1 MVRNHCGVAW
11 RPLVAFLSLFFILSC
26 PAVYGAPGISG
37 MPPVTL
43 VLSSRP
49 SKSPPPATTYSLSGY
64 VYDDLD
70 DTGQMLPG
78 DVGLPAV
85 LMTLIQTGGTG
96 GTQTLTAYTNSA
108 GYYTFGNLVAG
119 DTYQIQ
125 DTLPSLDVA
134 TAANVGW
141 IQTSSGGSTQVG
153 TALSPTTIANIT
165 FATSSSGASTGVDYN
180 FGYALANDYQP
191 AGLPT
196 SYVIK
201 GRGGVGP
208 SASFSVTA
216 TVPGSDRF
224 LATPSGQSGAGTLDF
239 TGSVLNTASSGSLT
253 WTFVPSQSIPSSGVS
268 IVPTSGSNLAAGQS
282 GPFTGTISGA
292 GLANGPATAEVA
304 ISGQAGSGPSKTNVA
319 SLAIDPVY
327 SRQIDSVSTANFGR
341 IMQGGTA
348 TANLTITSAGA
359 YTSFANLTMNP
370 VSVTSLS
377 DSNGSYTFTNT
388 ASVLYNGT
396 TTTNSAAATS
406 ISGMFSNTA
415 SGPTTGT
422 VSIAG
427 NTAGLFTPETIGSVT
442 ASAPTALNI
451 PYTATVLQQRTL
463 TSGGTLNFTSPNPGG
478 FLTGAIVPAT
488 YSVTSFGDSSHY
500 TNVWVGSSSGT
511 GTFNATSPVDGTQ
524 TGQVLVTSTTVNSA
538 GTTNVPVQIALTGL
552 GGNIPGTT
560 NPPYYVGS
568 GTIAVGTAEAASVG
582 DTTPYNPVSLTFTA
596 NNVGWAVTG
605 SQPSV
610 TATAQAFGAPLE
622 ANVAKGATLATLSSP
637 LASVVVGSGTSGV
650 NTTYANATNFTTLY
664 ATGATSAV
672 SAQGSTVG
680 TQCQILDSTALPT
693 STTVGMAWR
702 NRNASENG
710 SFTSSAE
717 SLPSGVQ
724 WLTSDV
730 VQVTGVPSGT
740 VYAMEMS
747 FDDSINNELDNN
759 ATATV
764 AGSYIGQLLG
774 TSWKNAASASSGSL
788 ASQFQGVSE
797 SLQTFL
803 ANEYSNLGSQ
813 GMTHDQILQ
822 ALAGSWGVQIN
833 GVGQVDQSWA
843 ILTGDGNADTFAVV
857 PEPSTL
863 ALLGAGLAGVF
874 VYRIRRKNPR
884 KALAKQNVRVS
895 MN

>member
-1 MVRNHCGVAW
+1 
-11 RPLVAFLSLFFILSC
+11 
-26 PAVYGAPGISG
+26 
-37 MPPVTL
+37 
-43 VLSSRP
+43 
-49 SKSPPPATTYSLSGY
+49 
-64 VYDDLD
+64 
-70 DTGQMLPG
+70 MLPG
-78 DVGLPAV
+78 DAGLPAV
-85 LMTLIQTGGTG
+85 LMTLIQTGGT
-96 GTQTLTAYTNSA
+96 QTMTAYTNSA

-125 DTLPSLDVA
+125 ATLPSLDVG

-141 IQTSSGGSTQVG
+141 IQASSGGSTQVG
-153 TALSPTTIANIT
+153 TAVSPTTISNIVFPTSPSGSYTGAN
-165 FATSSSGASTGVDYN
+165 YN

-208 SASFSVTA
+208 SASFTVTA
-216 TVPGSDRF
+216 TPPSSDRF
-224 LATPSGQSGAGTLDF
+224 LATPSGQSGAGTLAFSGDVF
-239 TGSVLNTASSGSLT
+239 NMASSGSMT
-253 WTFVPSQSIPSSGVS
+253 WTFLPSQSTPKSGMTIISSSGS
-268 IVPTSGSNLAAGQS
+268 IAAGQTE
-282 GPFTGTISGA
+282 PFTGTISGA
-292 GLANGPATAEVA
+292 GLGNGPTTAEVV
-304 ISGQAGSGPSKTNVA
+304 ISGQIGSGPSVTNFAPVP
-319 SLAIDPVY
+319 IDPVY
-327 SRQIDSVSTANFGR
+327 SRQIDAVSTANFGR

-348 TANLTITSAGA
+348 IANLAITSAGA

-370 VSVTSLS
+370 TSVASLS
-377 DSNGSYTFTNT
+377 DNNGSYTFSNT
-388 ASVLYNGT
+388 AAVTYDGT
-396 TTTNSAAATS
+396 TITNPAGSTT
-406 ISGMFSNTA
+406 ISGTFSNTA

-427 NTAGLFTPETIGSVT
+427 NTPGLFTPETIGSVT
-442 ASAPTALNI
+442 ASTPTALNV
-451 PYTATVLQQRTL
+451 PYTATVLQQRSL

-478 FLTGAIVPAT
+478 YLTGAIVPAT

-500 TNVWVGSSSGT
+500 TNVWVGSSTGT
-511 GTFNATSPVDGTQ
+511 GTFNFSSPVDGTQ

-610 TATAQAFGAPLE
+610 TGTQAFGAPLE
-622 ANVAKGATLATLSSP
+622 ANIAKGATLATLSTP
-637 LASVVVGSGTSGV
+637 LASLVVGSGISGI

-664 ATGATSAV
+664 TTGATSQV
-672 SAQGSTVG
+672 SAQASTVG
-680 TQCQILDSTALPT
+680 SQCQILDSTALT
-693 STTVGMAWR
+693 GGSATVSMAWR

-717 SLPSGVQ
+717 TLPSGAK

-730 VQVTGVPSGT
+730 VQIAGVPSGT

-747 FDDSINNELDNN
+747 FDDSINNQLDNN
-759 ATATV
+759 GTATV
-764 AGSYIGQLLG
+764 AGSFVGQLVG
-774 TSWKNAASASSGSL
+774 TTWKNAALASSGSL

-803 ANEYSNLGSQ
+803 ASEYSTLGSQ
-813 GMTHDQILQ
+813 GMSHDQILQ
-822 ALAGSWGVQIN
+822 ALAGSWGVDLSN
-833 GVGQVDQSWA
+833 GFGQVNQSWA
-843 ILTGDGNADTFAVV
+843 ILTSDGNADTFAVV

-863 ALLGAGLAGVF
+863 ALLGAGLAVVF
-874 VYRIRRKNPR
+874 VYRIRRKNSR
-884 KALAKQNVRVS
+884 KALAKENATAS